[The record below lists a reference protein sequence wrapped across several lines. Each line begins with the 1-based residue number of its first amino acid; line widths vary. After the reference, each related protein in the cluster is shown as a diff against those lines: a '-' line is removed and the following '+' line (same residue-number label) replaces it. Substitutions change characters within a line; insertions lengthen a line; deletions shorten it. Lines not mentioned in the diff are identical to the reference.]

1 MKRSFTQL
9 IVLSLTLCA
18 LLLLGGWTLGERMP
32 LPLNAAETTRA
43 FTLKA
48 GQNQAATPAD
58 GLGTEKDVYPNSTIT
73 GADEGA
79 FVNTKI
85 SRFSGTFAYGTKE
98 DGTWATYSGS
108 SGYFLML
115 LEIHNPTTV
124 SGHYCLS
131 GGVSYAPTVA
141 FYTGTIA
148 SHSDLGYYEMGEN
161 TSTALQAYTIDVAS
175 KSLKSTP
182 TMVGLMVN
190 LANGNKDNIIITVDD
205 FTVNYAC

>member
-1 MKRSFTQL
+1 MKRSLAQL
-9 IVLSLTLCA
+9 IVLSLALSG
-18 LLLLGGWTLGERMP
+18 LLLLGSWTLGEEP
-32 LPLNAAETTRA
+32 SLALEATEKTRT

-48 GQNQAATPAD
+48 GQNQAAAPAD
-58 GLGTEKDVYPNSTIT
+58 GLGSSKDIYPNSTIT

-85 SRFSGTFAYGTKE
+85 SRFSGTFTYGTKE

-141 FYTGTIA
+141 FYTGTIS

-161 TSTALQAYTIDVAS
+161 TSTALQSYSIDVAS
-175 KSLKSTP
+175 KNLKSTP
-182 TMVGLMVN
+182 TVVGLLVN

-205 FTVNYAC
+205 LTVNYAC